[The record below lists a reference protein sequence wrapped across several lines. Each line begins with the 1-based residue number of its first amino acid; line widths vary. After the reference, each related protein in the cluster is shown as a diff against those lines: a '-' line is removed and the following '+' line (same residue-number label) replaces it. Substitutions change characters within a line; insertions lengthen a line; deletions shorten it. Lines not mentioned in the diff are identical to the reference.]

1 MNHPQTAIGLLLITA
16 LAATAQAGIRRHD
29 RDDALYQDLANES
42 QFQSVAR
49 LQIIGPNGP
58 RTCSGTLINSEWIL
72 TAAHC
77 FDGIETPNAAAL
89 LGGAFGLSS
98 EIIIHPGWSEGQVTQ
113 GGDLAL
119 IRLSVPITSI
129 TPATIFNGTNEIGLM
144 GTGVGYGRSGT
155 GITGEI
161 PGTLGI
167 KRAGT
172 NIIDVLGSDRGFH
185 QSLLLTDFDNPVNE
199 SDSTYGSP
207 IPTDLE
213 YQIAGGDSGGAFFIQ
228 QNGEYLLAG
237 VTSFINS
244 INGPADGD
252 YGDMSAY
259 TRLSDYNAWINS
271 VIPAPS
277 GLMVLSLGM
286 IGAVRRRRSV

>member
-16 LAATAQAGIRRHD
+16 LASTAQAGIRRHD

-89 LGGAFGLSS
+89 LGGAFGIAS

-113 GGDLAL
+113 GADLAL
-119 IRLSVPITSI
+119 IRLSVPITHI
-129 TPATIFNGTNEIGLM
+129 TAATIFNGSNEIGLM

-155 GITGEI
+155 GNTGEI
-161 PGTLGI
+161 PGTLGT

-172 NIIDVLGSDRGFH
+172 NMIDALGSDRGFH
-185 QSLLLTDFDNPVNE
+185 ESILLTDFDNPNRE

-213 YQIAGGDSGGAFFIQ
+213 YQVAGGDSGGSLFIQ
-228 QNGEYLLAG
+228 ENGQYYLAG

-259 TRLSDYNAWINS
+259 TRLSDYNAWVNS

-277 GLMVLSLGM
+277 GLAVLS
-286 IGAVRRRRSV
+286 IGIFGVSRRRRSV